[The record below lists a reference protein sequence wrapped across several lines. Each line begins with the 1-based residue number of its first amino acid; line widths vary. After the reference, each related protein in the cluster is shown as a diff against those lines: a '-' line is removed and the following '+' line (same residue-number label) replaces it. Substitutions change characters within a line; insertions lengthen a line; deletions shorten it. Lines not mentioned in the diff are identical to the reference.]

1 MKISMKANIGINEQQ
16 VELECAYCEYERVWY
31 VHRVVY
37 KFVDIRGCLTQE
49 QLDDL
54 VSLWVLNMQCEDYAD
69 GR

>member
-1 MKISMKANIGINEQQ
+1 MKISMKAQIGINEQQ

>member
-16 VELECAYCEYERVWY
+16 VELECAYCEYEGEWY
-31 VHRVVY
+31 VHRVMY

-54 VSLWVLNMQCEDYAD
+54 VSLWVLNMNCEDYAD

>member
-1 MKISMKANIGINEQQ
+1 MKAQIGINEQQ